1 MMPKMTAYP
10 PPSYGDLGELEKIFA
25 SSFPEM
31 ITQMSGLLGKRT
43 PRLKKK
49 DVARQKAKLRK
60 FLVTS
65 RAYLLGLRAL
75 SGEPDRAKCVYAL
88 LEGLLREQLRAGG
101 KGIPAG
107 KDSFEFLL
115 MATERAA
122 SSPNQA
128 WAKLAAYSASKQS
141 ILDFSIYLHQR
152 LNPRMIEEIME
163 EWYRSNDAR
172 KLIQF
177 GIQWP
182 SVVRQ
187 FCVASPK
194 RLTIKLANQLA
205 SEYRTSSSFLEQ
217 RLRLLVF
224 LDSKANGETKKW
236 VDWQKCSLFELL
248 KYAESNLK
256 LGWIPPLIERHVRN
270 ALAHGQPEINVD
282 SQQCK
287 FHDSSVTIAW
297 SISEFYEKSRSL
309 TLAAR
314 ALLEF
319 ESILRLVQVRVLVE
333 NLWLGVAATPP
344 GSP

>member
-128 WAKLAAYSASKQS
+128 WAKLAAYYRRNYGGVVPVQRRKEAHS
-141 ILDFSIYLHQR
+141 IWH
-152 LNPRMIEEIME
+152 
-163 EWYRSNDAR
+163 
-172 KLIQF
+172 
-177 GIQWP
+177 
-182 SVVRQ
+182 SV
-187 FCVASPK
+187 AK
-194 RLTIKLANQLA
+194 RGPT
-205 SEYRTSSSFLEQ
+205 
-217 RLRLLVF
+217 
-224 LDSKANGETKKW
+224 
-236 VDWQKCSLFELL
+236 
-248 KYAESNLK
+248 
-256 LGWIPPLIERHVRN
+256 
-270 ALAHGQPEINVD
+270 
-282 SQQCK
+282 
-287 FHDSSVTIAW
+287 
-297 SISEFYEKSRSL
+297 
-309 TLAAR
+309 
-314 ALLEF
+314 
-319 ESILRLVQVRVLVE
+319 ILRRITKEVDDQTRQPACKRIPNE
-333 NLWLGVAATPP
+333 
-344 GSP
+344 